1 MQGSQQLKC
10 SDTYSVDNLLVLV
23 AALVDFDEGEVVKLP
38 LVLAPHHPHGPDPGE
53 VAVIG
58 GLELQFVGW

>member
-1 MQGSQQLKC
+1 M

-38 LVLAPHHPHGPDPGE
+38 LGPCI
-53 VAVIG
+53 V
-58 GLELQFVGW
+58 ELLKCTF